1 MNKSFWLKKATL
13 RFVTALLLLLPELSL
28 KGEVDSAARHGID
41 SQWTT
46 DLDTYAYYSFVE
58 PNIAIRCTPATAAGV
73 TNTF

>member
-1 MNKSFWLKKATL
+1 MNKLFWLIKTTPP
-13 RFVTALLLLLPELSL
+13 FVIALLLLLPELSL
-28 KGEVDSAARHGID
+28 KAEVDSATRHG
-41 SQWTT
+41 T